1 MSTFL
6 LVDGHGLMH
15 RAYHALPPFQTK
27 DGIPTNVVFGFF
39 SMIHRVVN
47 DFNPQYLLVF
57 FDTPKPTFRKKI
69 FENYQIQRPKTPD
82 EFKTQIPLVKKGLQK
97 GKICYLEK
105 EGYEA
110 DDLIGTTIAKINDHY
125 PQKKIMILSG
135 DRDIFQLL
143 TTENIFIVSPQIGFS
158 KSKIYDAEE
167 VKKKFYI
174 TPEQIPDFKAL
185 AGDPS
190 DNYPGAKGIGPKT
203 AASLLK
209 KFKNIETLLKNL
221 DQVDSEK
228 IRKIIEKEKENI
240 LLGKKLAQIVKDVPI
255 EIDLEKIKF
264 NGFDPELKDFFLKLE
279 IRSLAERFF
288 GQRSSTLLK
297 KEEKKKEENNQL
309 GLFQ

>member
-1 MSTFL
+1 MSIFL

-82 EFKTQIPLVKKGLQK
+82 EFKTQIPLVKEGLQK
-97 GKICYLEK
+97 AKIYFLEK

-110 DDLIGTTIAKINDHY
+110 DDLIGTTVNKLSNQ
-125 PQKKIMILSG
+125 PLNNKIMILSG

-143 TTENIFIVSPQIGFS
+143 TTNNIFIISPQIGFS
-158 KSKIYDAEE
+158 KNKIYDAEE
-167 VKKKFYI
+167 VKKKFDI

-203 AASLLK
+203 AVSLLK
-209 KFKNIETLLKNL
+209 KFKNIENILNNL
-221 DQVDSEK
+221 NQVENEK
-228 IRKIIEKEKENI
+228 IRKIIDKEKENI
-240 LLGKKLAQIVKDVPI
+240 ILGKKLAKIVKDVPI

-288 GQRSSTLLK
+288 NQPSSTLLK
-297 KEEKKKEENNQL
+297 KEEKKKGENNQL